1 MIITHEYYKLFITIL
16 TTSLWRHYQV
26 IITYWKSFINV
37 TILTYYAIG
46 PFLHDYYPL
55 LLRHYKGFH
64 YDQSLHISEWQS
76 LWIYSGNLCKCVT
89 VVTVN
94 QYLGHHFQM
103 LYPHLANDS
112 PTPWCFSPMWPVHSP
127 SSGLGHVPIAR
138 SPTPAAWHMV
148 PHRLVLLSVSNY

>member
-94 QYLGHHFQM
+94 QYVGHHFQM
-103 LYPHLANDS
+103 LYPHLANDL
-112 PTPWCFSPMWPVHSP
+112 PTPWCFSPC
-127 SSGLGHVPIAR
+127 GLCILQVQAWGMYLSLGAR
-138 SPTPAAWHMV
+138 
-148 PHRLVLLSVSNY
+148 LLLLGIWYRTVWSYWV